1 MYSYFQTIAFC
12 LFSLPIVIKDVKVMK
27 IPIVYSYAG
36 LLLLLT
42 IDVIVVKESVLMG
55 IGGMASLF
63 VIFILVKKLC
73 KNKLGEGDVH
83 YSLFCGYYSGMLNCQ
98 ISMII
103 ACLLAIYYIKIQNK
117 SGKIPFAPFMFS
129 GTVFGTYIL
138 NHL

>member
-63 VIFILVKKLC
+63 VLFIIYIFYNFIRY
-73 KNKLGEGDVH
+73 NPI
-83 YSLFCGYYSGMLNCQ
+83 N
-98 ISMII
+98 IRII
-103 ACLLAIYYIKIQNK
+103 I
-117 SGKIPFAPFMFS
+117 
-129 GTVFGTYIL
+129 
-138 NHL
+138 